1 MAQHDPKHDQ
11 EPRWDEDETQDG
23 PPAGQIVSQAQP
35 QDAATEERQSQ
46 TTEDGQD
53 PPQPAEAG
61 QDLAQPQDQ
70 SAGGEKRSGSV
81 GGDAAADPASR
92 ARDLMASVMNR
103 LKADGRWFGKVAL
116 ERDEMMALAKESIPD
131 IVQRRLWVYGE
142 LDRMYPP
149 VEKPIRIGSSDP
161 GETDTYRK
169 LAPAGPVEPASDG
182 GAIQGLSDI
191 PPEWLPLPANASM
204 ATEIGWVQANRLL
217 IVEERPG
224 KATIVRLG
232 KAISPAPSYAALG
245 WLETS
250 VRSYAKFV
258 DVAAKVSGGG
268 EEDEG
273 AVMRR
278 ERKSIDEVKRL
289 LAEMEADKDDRADG
303 LGN

>member
-11 EPRWDEDETQDG
+11 EPRWDEDETQ
-23 PPAGQIVSQAQP
+23 PPAGPIVSTAPQRENPQTDSTQP
-35 QDAATEERQSQ
+35 EDGQQQDR
-46 TTEDGQD
+46 TTEDGQS
-53 PPQPAEAG
+53 Q
-61 QDLAQPQDQ
+61 AQPEPEIV
-70 SAGGEKRSGSV
+70 GREKRSGSV
-81 GGDAAADPASR
+81 VGDAAGGDSPPAREKPAYDAIMRRLMRECDWR
-92 ARDLMASVMNR
+92 AVCLVRDQMMRDAK
-103 LKADGRWFGKVAL
+103 KAL
-116 ERDEMMALAKESIPD
+116 PD
-131 IVQRRLWVYGE
+131 IDARREWVYGE

-149 VEKPIRIGSSDP
+149 LEKPIRIGSS
-161 GETDTYRK
+161 GAGKTDTYRK

-224 KATIVRLG
+224 KATLVRLRG
-232 KAISPAPSYAALG
+232 AISPAPSYAALG

-250 VRSYAKFV
+250 IRNYAKFV

-289 LAEMEADKDDRADG
+289 LAEMEADRDDRADG
-303 LGN
+303 PGN